1 LEKSE
6 AAALHRKTIMKS
18 DLKSPGARRILAVG
32 FVLIAQSLALIPQ
45 AVLAQSVRVAGQQIF
60 SVSTGTSSLSS
71 SKRAETIQSNLDNA
85 IMATKDKGSQ
95 AVSIIYVNGLPVI
108 TLAGYQICTVDGAD
122 AKAANTTPA
131 LLAEKWSDA
140 LRKSMNDKASI
151 SSYISQLSGA
161 ANSGNSGGSGSNSNS
176 NSSNNNNGN
185 TSNNNNSS
193 NGRNNSSSNFGS
205 NSNSNNNNSN
215 LSNNDSNSSYGNGN
229 SNNGSSNGNGNSGS
243 NAYTSSV
250 PDTYATSPNPPSA
263 PQLQPLQPTYAQPQT
278 ANTNP
283 PYAPASNAAF
293 GYTSYSVPP
302 PNYSAPPTNYL
313 PPQQAYIPPSNY
325 PSPPYYGGSQRGP
338 AAPPVTAPAGTVI
351 SAMLKISI
359 STDVAQNGDLVE
371 ASILDAIPLQNG
383 SIPAGSTLLGQITEA
398 RQSGRLSQSGH
409 LGMKFTSLR
418 TPDGVS
424 SPIQA
429 HLTGLVGKYKLNGK
443 GDDTYL
449 HGEGGKAKLGQTLI
463 RGGVGAGAGA
473 ALGTAVGAIAG
484 GPFGAGTG
492 AWSGAAIGGGI
503 GVGDMALRK
512 GREVKLESGTRMQI
526 QLDQPATIQGTAQS
540 LVQGGNI

>member
-1 LEKSE
+1 
-6 AAALHRKTIMKS
+6 MKS
-18 DLKSPGARRILAVG
+18 DLNFPGARRILAAG
-32 FVLIAQSLALIPQ
+32 FVVMAQSLALVPQ

-60 SVSTGTSSLSS
+60 SVNTGTSSLSPN
-71 SKRAETIQSNLDNA
+71 KRAEAIQGNLDNA
-85 IMATKDKGSQ
+85 IMASKDKSTQ

-108 TLAGYQICTVDGAD
+108 TLAGYQICTVDGGD

-161 ANSGNSGGSGSNSNS
+161 ANNSNSGGNNSSNS
-176 NSSNNNNGN
+176 NSSNSGN
-185 TSNNNNSS
+185 STNNNSS
-193 NGRNNSSSNFGS
+193 NSS
-205 NSNSNNNNSN
+205 
-215 LSNNDSNSSYGNGN
+215 
-229 SNNGSSNGNGNSGS
+229 
-243 NAYTSSV
+243 
-250 PDTYATSPNPPSA
+250 PSAA
-263 PQLQPLQPTYAQPQT
+263 PQLQALQPTYAQPQS
-278 ANTNP
+278 ASAP
-283 PYAPASNAAF
+283 PSFSPPNNAAY

-302 PNYSAPPTNYL
+302 PNYSAPPINYL
-313 PPQQAYIPPSNY
+313 PPQQAYVPPSSYNQ
-325 PSPPYYGGSQRGP
+325 PPTYYGGGQRGP
-338 AAPPVTAPAGTVI
+338 IAPPVTAPAGTVI
-351 SAMLKISI
+351 PAMLKISI

-383 SIPAGSTLLGQITEA
+383 SIPAGSTLLGSITEA
-398 RQSGRLSQSGH
+398 RQSGRLSKSGH

-418 TPDGVS
+418 TPDGIT

-443 GDDTYL
+443 GDDAYL

-492 AWSGAAIGGGI
+492 AWSGAAIGGGL

-526 QLDQPATIQGTAQS
+526 QLDQAATIQGTAQT

>member
-1 LEKSE
+1 
-6 AAALHRKTIMKS
+6 
-18 DLKSPGARRILAVG
+18 
-32 FVLIAQSLALIPQ
+32 
-45 AVLAQSVRVAGQQIF
+45 
-60 SVSTGTSSLSS
+60 
-71 SKRAETIQSNLDNA
+71 
-85 IMATKDKGSQ
+85 
-95 AVSIIYVNGLPVI
+95 
-108 TLAGYQICTVDGAD
+108 
-122 AKAANTTPA
+122 
-131 LLAEKWSDA
+131 
-140 LRKSMNDKASI
+140 
-151 SSYISQLSGA
+151 
-161 ANSGNSGGSGSNSNS
+161 
-176 NSSNNNNGN
+176 
-185 TSNNNNSS
+185 
-193 NGRNNSSSNFGS
+193 
-205 NSNSNNNNSN
+205 
-215 LSNNDSNSSYGNGN
+215 
-229 SNNGSSNGNGNSGS
+229 
-243 NAYTSSV
+243 
-250 PDTYATSPNPPSA
+250 
-263 PQLQPLQPTYAQPQT
+263 
-278 ANTNP
+278 
-283 PYAPASNAAF
+283 
-293 GYTSYSVPP
+293 
-302 PNYSAPPTNYL
+302 
-313 PPQQAYIPPSNY
+313 
-325 PSPPYYGGSQRGP
+325 
-338 AAPPVTAPAGTVI
+338 
-351 SAMLKISI
+351 MLKISI

-443 GDDTYL
+443 GDDAFL

-526 QLDQPATIQGTAQS
+526 QLDQPATIQGTAQT

>member
-1 LEKSE
+1 
-6 AAALHRKTIMKS
+6 MKS
-18 DLKSPGARRILAVG
+18 DLNFPGARRILAVG
-32 FVLIAQSLALIPQ
+32 FVVMAQSLALVPQ

-60 SVSTGTSSLSS
+60 SVNTGTSSLSPN
-71 SKRAETIQSNLDNA
+71 KRAEAIQGNLDNA
-85 IMATKDKGSQ
+85 IMASKDKSTQ

-108 TLAGYQICTVDGAD
+108 TLAGYQICTVDGGD

-161 ANSGNSGGSGSNSNS
+161 ANNSNS
-176 NSSNNNNGN
+176 G
-185 TSNNNNSS
+185 
-193 NGRNNSSSNFGS
+193 
-205 NSNSNNNNSN
+205 
-215 LSNNDSNSSYGNGN
+215 
-229 SNNGSSNGNGNSGS
+229 
-243 NAYTSSV
+243 TSSI
-250 PDTYATSPNPPSA
+250 PDTFATSPNPPSAA
-263 PQLQPLQPTYAQPQT
+263 PQLQPLQPTYAQPQS
-278 ANTNP
+278 ASAP
-283 PYAPASNAAF
+283 PSFSPPNNAAY

-302 PNYSAPPTNYL
+302 PNYSAPPINYL
-313 PPQQAYIPPSNY
+313 PPQQAYVPPSSYNQ
-325 PSPPYYGGSQRGP
+325 PPTYYGGGQRGP
-338 AAPPVTAPAGTVI
+338 IAPPVTAPAGTVI
-351 SAMLKISI
+351 PAMLKISI

-383 SIPAGSTLLGQITEA
+383 SIPAGSTLLGSITEA
-398 RQSGRLSQSGH
+398 RQSGRLSKSGH

-418 TPDGVS
+418 TPDGIT

-443 GDDTYL
+443 GDDAYL

-492 AWSGAAIGGGI
+492 AWSGAAIGGGL

-526 QLDQPATIQGTAQS
+526 QLDQAATIQGTAQT

>member
-1 LEKSE
+1 
-6 AAALHRKTIMKS
+6 MKS
-18 DLKSPGARRILAVG
+18 DLNFPVTRRVLAVG
-32 FVLIAQSLALIPQ
+32 FIVIAQSLALIPQ
-45 AVLAQSVRVAGQQIF
+45 AALADPVRVAGQQIF
-60 SVSTGTSSLSS
+60 NVNTGTSSLSA
-71 SKRAETIQSNLDNA
+71 SKRVEAIQSNLDNA
-85 IMATKDKGSQ
+85 IMATKDKSSQ
-95 AVSIIYVNGLPVI
+95 AVSIMYVNGLPVI

-131 LLAEKWSDA
+131 LLAQKWSDA
-140 LRKSMNDKASI
+140 LRKSMGDQASI

-161 ANSGNSGGSGSNSNS
+161 ANGATNNNSNNGNSNNNNNSNG
-176 NSSNNNNGN
+176 NNNNNNNNGN
-185 TSNNNNSS
+185 NN
-193 NGRNNSSSNFGS
+193 
-205 NSNSNNNNSN
+205 
-215 LSNNDSNSSYGNGN
+215 NGN
-229 SNNGSSNGNGNSGS
+229 SNNGNNNS

-250 PDTYATSPNPPSA
+250 PDSYATSPNPPSA
-263 PQLQPLQPTYAQPQT
+263 PQLQPMQPTYAQPQT
-278 ANTNP
+278 ANGNSS
-283 PYAPASNAAF
+283 YAPTNNAAF

-302 PNYSAPPTNYL
+302 QNYAAPPTHYL
-313 PPQQAYIPPSNY
+313 PPQQAYIPPPNY
-325 PSPPYYGGSQRGP
+325 PPPGYYGGTQRGP

-351 SAMLKISI
+351 PAMLKISI

-383 SIPAGSTLLGQITEA
+383 SIPAGSTLLGQVTEA

-418 TPDGVS
+418 TPDGVT

-429 HLTGLVGKYKLNGK
+429 HLTGLVGKYKLNGQ
-443 GDDTYL
+443 GDETYL

-526 QLDQPATIQGTAQS
+526 QLDQPATIQGTAQT
-540 LVQGGNI
+540 LVQGGPI

>member
-1 LEKSE
+1 LKK
-6 AAALHRKTIMKS
+6 APRLHRKTIMKS
-18 DLKSPGARRILAVG
+18 DLNFPGARRILAVG
-32 FVLIAQSLALIPQ
+32 FVVMAQSLALVPQ

-60 SVSTGTSSLSS
+60 SVNTGTSSLSPN
-71 SKRAETIQSNLDNA
+71 KRAEAIQSNLDNA
-85 IMATKDKGSQ
+85 IMATKDKSSQ

-140 LRKSMNDKASI
+140 LRKLMNDKASI

-161 ANSGNSGGSGSNSNS
+161 ANNSNSGGNNSSNSGNNNSNS
-176 NSSNNNNGN
+176 NG
-185 TSNNNNSS
+185 
-193 NGRNNSSSNFGS
+193 G
-205 NSNSNNNNSN
+205 
-215 LSNNDSNSSYGNGN
+215 
-229 SNNGSSNGNGNSGS
+229 
-243 NAYTSSV
+243 TSSI
-250 PDTYATSPNPPSA
+250 PDTFATSPNPPSAA
-263 PQLQPLQPTYAQPQT
+263 PQLQPLQPTYAQPQS
-278 ANTNP
+278 AGAP
-283 PYAPASNAAF
+283 PSFSPPSNAAY

-302 PNYSAPPTNYL
+302 PNYNAPPINYL
-313 PPQQAYIPPSNY
+313 PPQQAYVPPSSYNQ
-325 PSPPYYGGSQRGP
+325 PPTYYGGGQRGP
-338 AAPPVTAPAGTVI
+338 IAPPVTAPAGTVI
-351 SAMLKISI
+351 PAMLKISI

-383 SIPAGSTLLGQITEA
+383 SIPAGSTLLGSITEA
-398 RQSGRLSQSGH
+398 RQSGRLSKSGH

-418 TPDGVS
+418 TPDGIT

-443 GDDTYL
+443 GDDAYL

-492 AWSGAAIGGGI
+492 AWSGAAIGGGL

-512 GREVKLESGTRMQI
+512 GREVKLESGTRMTI
-526 QLDQPATIQGTAQS
+526 QLDQPATIQGTAQT

>member
-1 LEKSE
+1 
-6 AAALHRKTIMKS
+6 MKS
-18 DLKSPGARRILAVG
+18 DLNFPGARRVLAVG
-32 FVLIAQSLALIPQ
+32 FVVIAQSLALIPQ
-45 AVLAQSVRVAGQQIF
+45 AVLAESVRVAGQQIF
-60 SVSTGTSSLSS
+60 SVNTGTSSLSAG
-71 SKRAETIQSNLDNA
+71 KRAEAIQGNLDNA
-85 IMATKDKGSQ
+85 IIATKDKSSQ

-161 ANSGNSGGSGSNSNS
+161 
-176 NSSNNNNGN
+176 SNNV
-185 TSNNNNSS
+185 
-193 NGRNNSSSNFGS
+193 
-205 NSNSNNNNSN
+205 NSNNNNNNNNNNNISNNSNGNSNSGNGNSNDSNNNNRSNGINNNN
-215 LSNNDSNSSYGNGN
+215 LSNNDSNNNNSYG
-229 SNNGSSNGNGNSGS
+229 NGNGNSGS

-278 ANTNP
+278 ANGNTS
-283 PYAPASNAAF
+283 YAPPNNAAF

-302 PNYSAPPTNYL
+302 PNYNSPPTHYL
-313 PPQQAYIPPSNY
+313 PPQQAYIPPPNY
-325 PSPPYYGGSQRGP
+325 PPPTYYGGNQRGP

-351 SAMLKISI
+351 PAMLKISI

-443 GDDTYL
+443 GDDAFL

-526 QLDQPATIQGTAQS
+526 QLDQPATIQGNRSNSGSGWKHLSAQ
-540 LVQGGNI
+540 VQVKQLTSHNCR